1 MQQMTQNYRND
12 DVADLPL
19 DIKEYL
25 DEHYLPQLENLDK
38 HNPKV
43 LVVFSGGNA
52 VGKSH
57 LAQHL
62 KQELGAVVLENDRMK
77 ECIAEAHPEMDRGER
92 NARTWQYSM
101 SLYERLGELTNNG
114 LVVRDG
120 VIDWYFDRILP
131 VFEKQGYQVF
141 IIGYDVSK
149 ERRIE
154 LIHKR
159 GDKQTISTD
168 RLVNLIEEQNMH
180 IARFRE
186 HHTPDIVLTDSNM
199 FDYAPVVAKLREK
212 LAKLQ

>member
-25 DEHYLPQLENLDK
+25 DEHYLPQVENLDK
-38 HNPKV
+38 QNPKV

-52 VGKSH
+52 AGKSH
-57 LAQHL
+57 LSQHL
-62 KQELGAVVLENDRMK
+62 KQELGA
-77 ECIAEAHPEMDRGER
+77 
-92 NARTWQYSM
+92 
-101 SLYERLGELTNNG
+101 
-114 LVVRDG
+114 VVRDG

-131 VFEKQGYQVF
+131 VFEQQGYQIF

-154 LIHKR
+154 LINKR
-159 GDKQTISTD
+159 GDKQTISTG
-168 RLVNLIEEQNMH
+168 RLVNLIEEQNVH

-186 HHTPDIVLTDSNM
+186 QYTPDIVLTDDNM

-212 LAKLQ
+212 LTALQ